1 MQALVGGCG
10 QTQEGG
16 LWISYGIW
24 SVDKL
29 WYMICG
35 QAMVGDL
42 WIAMDKPLDSSSWSE
57 ENCRSGIRVARVW
70 WGWKEC
76 ARFDGWNYDSR

>member
-1 MQALVGGCG
+1 
-10 QTQEGG
+10 
-16 LWISYGIW
+16 
-24 SVDKL
+24 
-29 WYMICG
+29 MICG